1 MPFIIPPSLVIDSIV
16 FANIVTLL
24 SLGLTITYMTTRVP
38 NFAHG
43 SLAMVGFYIA
53 HTVYYLT
60 GVEPC
65 LLIPVAGLAGGV
77 AALLMYILVLRPL
90 IRRGASLLMLMIA
103 TFAVDI
109 ILYGMLSMYA
119 ETLVSMGIP
128 GYKIVYR
135 DWAVIDHITVSLIAS
150 TAVLMLF
157 MLTMTYF
164 LYRTK
169 LGIGMSAVVE
179 NPSLSG
185 FFGIDV
191 DKIRMLSWFIAGFL
205 AGAAGILIPYRIGI
219 NSPIDG
225 SMMLPE
231 IFAASIVGGLE
242 SLYGTLI
249 GGYLVGLSE
258 SIIPYILSLY
268 YGPAVLGYEKMIPL
282 VLVAAALLLFPRG
295 IAEVIEERLARRRVR
310 A

>member
-1 MPFIIPPSLVIDSIV
+1 MPFAIPPSLIIDSIV

-24 SLGLTITYMTTRVP
+24 SIGLTITYMTTKVP

-43 SLAMVGFYIA
+43 SLAMVGFYVA
-53 HTVYYLT
+53 HTLYALT

-65 LLIPVAGLAGGV
+65 LLIPVAGLAG
-77 AALLMYILVLRPL
+77 AAAAVLMYVLVLRPL

-109 ILYGMLSMYA
+109 ILYGLLSMYA
-119 ETLVSMGIP
+119 EFLSSIGIP
-128 GYKIVYR
+128 SFRVRYP
-135 DWAVIDHITVSLIAS
+135 DWSIIDHVTVSLVAS
-150 TAVLMLF
+150 FIVLALF
-157 MLTMTYF
+157 ILLMTYF

-169 LGIGMSAVVE
+169 LGVGMRAVVE
-179 NPSLSG
+179 NPALSET
-185 FFGIDV
+185 FGINV
-191 DKIRMLSWFIAGFL
+191 DRVRLLAWFIAGFL
-205 AGAAGILIPYRIGI
+205 AGAAGILIPYRIGV

-231 IFAASIVGGLE
+231 IFAASIAGGLE
-242 SLYGTLI
+242 NLYGTII

-258 SIIPYILSLY
+258 SLIPYMLSLQ

-282 VLVAAALLLFPRG
+282 VLVAVALLFFPRG
-295 IAEVIEERLARRRVR
+295 IAEIIEQKLAKRQVR
-310 A
+310 